1 MVTTSA
7 EYLLPAPEEK
17 NRENNLVLISFTEN
31 FQKINTD
38 ILRHLFSSAIGGK
51 QKFRDHFCLTPCPYH
66 SKITGFAMEE
76 NVLCEKRED
85 KAEGDE
91 SRNVE
96 ERMKRL

>member
-1 MVTTSA
+1 
-7 EYLLPAPEEK
+7 
-17 NRENNLVLISFTEN
+17 
-31 FQKINTD
+31 
-38 ILRHLFSSAIGGK
+38 
-51 QKFRDHFCLTPCPYH
+51 
-66 SKITGFAMEE
+66 MEE